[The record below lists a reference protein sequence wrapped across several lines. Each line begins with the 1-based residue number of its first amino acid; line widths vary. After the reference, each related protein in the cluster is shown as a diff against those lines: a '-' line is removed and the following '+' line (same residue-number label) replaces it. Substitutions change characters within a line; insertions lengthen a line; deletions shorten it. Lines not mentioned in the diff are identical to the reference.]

1 MPRMN
6 LLRGP
11 LVVVLHL
18 LALSHASPR
27 TYLGKDELLRRQID
41 PGSLK
46 SAYDYIIVG
55 GGQSGLVIANR
66 LSEDTTKTVLVVE
79 YGTFDNNPSQVE
91 PSSATSYPPM
101 DLFNVTSVPQP
112 GIGNRTGTVYAA
124 AVVGGGSTI
133 NGMLF
138 ERGSAEDYDNWEKL
152 GNAGWGFSGLLPYFK
167 KSTTFNTPIDPSVVA
182 DANITWDTSVYGTD
196 GPIQATYPP
205 WVWPGT
211 KIQFKAFSEVGVP
224 TQFEAAGG
232 NSYNAFWVPS
242 NVDANGRRSYAR
254 NEYFDPAQSRPN
266 LSLLVNY
273 RVNEVLFSSTKRA
286 QSVTIQARGT
296 ANGASTIT
304 VNANTEIVLCA
315 GWLHTPHI
323 LQRSGVG
330 PKALLTAAGIPILSD
345 LPGVGS
351 NLQDH
356 PAAFIQFTY
365 KTDVFP
371 NPSSL
376 QTNATFAAWAQQQWT
391 QLREGPLSLTTGNS
405 LGTIPLT
412 TMNPTGYQAIISK
425 ALAQT
430 PATYLPKAYTAE
442 QLAGFVEQ
450 RNLLTASYG
459 SSTNGIFEIPFN
471 GGASTA
477 LCLDKPM
484 SRGTVTLKTTDR
496 YAEPSVDYNTNVNPV
511 DVDLTISAARFYR
524 TWMAAPSMQQ
534 LGPTELTPGT
544 TLTTDAQLNT
554 WVSGSMSSSTAHSCC
569 TAAMM
574 PQNLGGVVSPDL
586 LVYGVTG
593 LSVGDISVIPLI
605 PATHT
610 CATVYAIAEKAA
622 DLIKARAASPGNPG
636 STSSTTSISST
647 TSSTT
652 STTSSTTSQP
662 TTTKTTT
669 TTAPVP
675 TQTHWGQCGGIGWQG
690 PTVCAAPFTCKVSN
704 PYYSQCL

>member
-1 MPRMN
+1 MSRIN
-6 LLRGP
+6 LL
-11 LVVVLHL
+11 LVL
-18 LALSHASPR
+18 LALSYASYG
-27 TYLGKDELLRRQID
+27 TYLGRDELVQRQID
-41 PGSLK
+41 PGALK
-46 SAYDYIIVG
+46 SAYDYIVVG

-66 LSEDTTKTVLVVE
+66 LSEDPTKTVLVVE
-79 YGTFDNNPSQVE
+79 YGTFDNNPGQVE
-91 PSSATSYPPM
+91 PSSAKNYPPM
-101 DLFNVTSVPQP
+101 DLFNVTSVPQRAL
-112 GIGNRTGTVYAA
+112 GNRTTTVYAA
-124 AVVGGGSTI
+124 AVIGGGSTI
-133 NGMLF
+133 NGMFF

-167 KSTTFNTPIDPSVVA
+167 KSTTFNTPIDPAVVA
-182 DANITWDTSVYGTD
+182 DANITCDASVYGTD

-211 KIQFKAFSEVGVP
+211 KIQFKAFNEVGVL

-232 NSYNAFWVPS
+232 KSYNAYWVPS
-242 NVDANGRRSYAR
+242 NVDPSGRRSYAR

-273 RVNEVLFSSTKRA
+273 RVNEVLFSSTKHA
-286 QSVTIQARGT
+286 HSVRIQARGT
-296 ANGASTIT
+296 ANGAPTIT
-304 VNANTEIVLCA
+304 VSANTEIVLCA

-330 PKALLTAAGIPILSD
+330 PKALLTAAGIPVISD

-356 PAAFIQFTY
+356 APIFIQFAYT
-365 KTDVFP
+365 TDVFP

-376 QTNATFAAWAQQQWT
+376 QTNATFAAWAEQQWT

-405 LGTIPLT
+405 VGAIPLT

-442 QLAGFVEQ
+442 QLAGFIEQ
-450 RNLLTASYG
+450 RKLLTASYG
-459 SSTNGIFEIPFN
+459 SSTNGIFEVPFE
-471 GGASTA
+471 GSASAA
-477 LCLDKPM
+477 LCLEKPM
-484 SRGTVTLKTTDR
+484 SRGTVTLNTTDR
-496 YAEPSVDYNTNVNPV
+496 YAEPSIDFNTNINPV

-534 LGPTELTPGT
+534 LGPTELSPGT
-544 TLTTDAQLNT
+544 NVTTDAQLST
-554 WVSGSMSSSTAHSCC
+554 WVSSGMGSSTAHSCC

-586 LVYGVTG
+586 LVHGVTG

-622 DLIKARAASPGNPG
+622 DLIKARAAHAG
-636 STSSTTSISST
+636 
-647 TSSTT
+647 
-652 STTSSTTSQP
+652 
-662 TTTKTTT
+662 
-669 TTAPVP
+669 
-675 TQTHWGQCGGIGWQG
+675 
-690 PTVCAAPFTCKVSN
+690 F
-704 PYYSQCL
+704 

>member
-1 MPRMN
+1 MPRIN
-6 LLRGP
+6 LSSGL
-11 LVVVLHL
+11 LVVAIHL
-18 LALSHASPR
+18 LALSRASSG
-27 TYLGKDELLRRQID
+27 TYLGRDELMRRQID
-41 PGSLK
+41 PGALK
-46 SAYDYIIVG
+46 AAYDYIVVG

-66 LSEDTTKTVLVVE
+66 LSEDATKTVLVVE
-79 YGTFDNNPSQVE
+79 YGTFDDTPGQVE
-91 PSSATSYPPM
+91 PSSATNYPAR

-112 GIGNRTGTVYAA
+112 GIGNKTGTVYAA

-138 ERGSAEDYDNWEKL
+138 DRGSAEDYDNWEKL

-167 KSTTFNTPIDPSVVA
+167 KSTRFNTPIDPAVVA

-196 GPIQATYPP
+196 GPVQVTYPP

-211 KIQFKAFSEVGVP
+211 KIQFQAFNEVGVP
-224 TQFEAAGG
+224 TQVEAAAGK
-232 NSYNAFWVPS
+232 SYNAFWVPS
-242 NVDANGRRSYAR
+242 NVDPNGRRSYAR
-254 NEYFDPAQSRPN
+254 NQYFDPAKSRPN

-273 RVNEVLFSSTKRA
+273 RVNEVLFSSAKRA
-286 QSVTIQARGT
+286 QSVRIQARGT
-296 ANGASTIT
+296 ANGAATIT

-330 PKALLTAAGIPILSD
+330 PKALLTAAGIPVISD

-356 PAAFIQFTY
+356 PAAFIQFAY
-365 KTDVFP
+365 RTDVFP
-371 NPSSL
+371 NPSSA
-376 QTNATFAAWAQQQWT
+376 QTNATFAAWVQQQWT
-391 QLREGPLSLTTGNS
+391 QRKGPLSVTTGNS

-412 TMNPTGYQAIISK
+412 TMNPTGYQDIITK

-430 PATYLPKAYTAE
+430 PATYLPKTYTAE
-442 QLAGFVEQ
+442 QLSGFVEQ
-450 RNLLTASYG
+450 RKILTASYG
-459 SSTNGIFEIPFN
+459 SSTNGIFEIPFS

-484 SRGTVTLKTTDR
+484 SRGTVTLRTTDR
-496 YAEPSVDYNTNVNPV
+496 YAEPSIDYNTNINPV

-524 TWMAAPSMQQ
+524 RWMAAPSMQQ
-534 LGPTELTPGT
+534 LGPTEQSPGT
-544 TLTTDAQLNT
+544 SLTTDAQLST
-554 WVSGSMSSSTAHSCC
+554 WVSSSMGSSTAHACC
-569 TAAMM
+569 TSAMM
-574 PQNLGGVVSPDL
+574 PQNLGGVVSPEL

-622 DLIKARAASPGNPG
+622 DLIKTRAASGGDPGT
-636 STSSTTSISST
+636 TSSTPTST
-647 TSSTT
+647 TT
-652 STTSSTTSQP
+652 STTSQPP
-662 TTTKTTT
+662 TTTTTT

-675 TQTHWGQCGGIGWQG
+675 TQTHWGQCGGQGWQG
-690 PTVCAAPFTCKVSN
+690 PRVCASPFTCQVLN
-704 PYYSQCL
+704 PFYSQCL